1 MYDFALDLHSWLRW
15 AALIGGLVATL
26 AAFTGGASGKA
37 DRWALVFMIIM
48 DIQLLFGLALYL
60 ALSPT
65 TAAIFGDFGA
75 AMRDP
80 VARFWAVEHV
90 SIMLLAVV
98 MAHIGRVLARKAR
111 TPEARRKRM
120 LICFSLSV
128 LLMIAGI
135 PWPGMR
141 AGRALFP
148 Q

>member
-90 SIMLLAVV
+90 SIMLLAVA

>member
-1 MYDFALDLHSWLRW
+1 MFDFALDAHSWIRW
-15 AALIGGLVATL
+15 AALITGLL
-26 AAFTGGASGKA
+26 AIFTAFTSGASGKA
-37 DRWALVFMIIM
+37 DRWGLLFMIVM

-80 VARFWAVEHV
+80 VARFWAVEHI
-90 SIMLLAVV
+90 SLMLLAIV
-98 MAHIGRVLARKAR
+98 MAHLGRILARKAR
-111 TPEARRKRM
+111 TPESRRKRM
-120 LICFSLSV
+120 LICFTLSMV
-128 LLMIAGI
+128 LMLAGI

>member
-1 MYDFALDLHSWLRW
+1 MFDFALDAHSWIRW
-15 AALIGGLVATL
+15 VALIAGLL
-26 AAFTGGASGKA
+26 AIFTAFTSGASGKA
-37 DRWALVFMIIM
+37 DRWGLLFMIVM

-80 VARFWAVEHV
+80 VARFWAVEH
-90 SIMLLAVV
+90 ITLMLLAIV
-98 MAHIGRVLARKAR
+98 MAHLGRILARKAR
-111 TPEARRKRM
+111 TPESRRKRM
-120 LICFSLSV
+120 LMCFTLSMV
-128 LLMIAGI
+128 LMLAGI

-148 Q
+148 